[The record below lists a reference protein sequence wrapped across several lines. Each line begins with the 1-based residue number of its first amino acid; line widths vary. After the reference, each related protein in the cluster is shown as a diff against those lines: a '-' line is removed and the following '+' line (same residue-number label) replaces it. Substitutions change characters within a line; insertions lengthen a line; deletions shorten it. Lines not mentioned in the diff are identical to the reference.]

1 MQISSREYLTFD
13 DVLLVPSKSLPSRET
28 PILDTQIQFML
39 NESIAR
45 HIHIFTKHPIVPAN
59 MDTICGKEMAI
70 EVVKSGGIAIIHRFM
85 SYEDR
90 LDAYNE
96 AIKFAQVNDVNPL
109 VLTGYP
115 LAPLESLAD
124 RFGPSE
130 STTTYVGFPVVS
142 IGCSKDEVSI
152 AKKLIDAGVIA
163 LCIDV
168 ANGYSDAV
176 AEAIIELRNYQG
188 RKPLWIIAGNVA
200 TVEAFQFLV
209 DAGADT
215 VKVGIGPGS
224 HCTTRL
230 VTGCGVPQLSAI
242 MDIFRYKSENDVS
255 ATIIADGGVKNSGDI
270 LKALVAGADLVMS
283 GSLFAGCKETPGEIV
298 NGMKV
303 YRGMASKDAQ
313 VDWRKTDPDKIVPEG
328 ESSLVPYKG
337 TYNSQLQQ
345 LIGGIKSGMSYLS
358 CELIY
363 DLSQAQFIRVSTN
376 TLVENRPHG
385 KRN

>member
-1 MQISSREYLTFD
+1 MYVSNREYLTFD

-28 PILDTQIQFML
+28 PVLDSL
-39 NESIAR
+39 
-45 HIHIFTKHPIVPAN
+45 IHCMKDDAERWIRIYTKHPIVPAN

-70 EVVKSGGIAIIHRFM
+70 EIVKSGGIAIIHRFM
-85 SYEDR
+85 SYENR

-96 AIKFAQVNDVNPL
+96 AMKFAQLGKIHPSVDI
-109 VLTGYP
+109 
-115 LAPLESLAD
+115 LE
-124 RFGPSE
+124 PSDLR
-130 STTTYVGFPVVS
+130 TAYVGFAVVS
-142 IGCSKDEVSI
+142 IGCSKEEVFI
-152 AKKLIDAGVIA
+152 AKKLIDAGVMA

-176 AEAIIELRNYQG
+176 SDAIFELRNYQSN
-188 RKPLWIIAGNVA
+188 RPLWIIAGNIA
-200 TVEAFQFLV
+200 TVEGFQFLV

-215 VKVGIGPGS
+215 VKIGIGPGS

-242 MDIFRYKSENDVS
+242 MDIAKYKLENNVP
-255 ATIIADGGVKNSGDI
+255 ATIIGDGGVKNSGDI

-298 NGMKV
+298 DGMKV

-337 TYNSQLQQ
+337 TYNNQLQ
-345 LIGGIKSGMSYLS
+345 LLVGGIKSGMSYLNT
-358 CELIY
+358 ETIHNLTHV
-363 DLSQAQFIRVSTN
+363 QFIKVSTN
-376 TLVENRPHG
+376 TLIENKPHG
-385 KRN
+385 KRS